1 METILIV
8 DDDVNV
14 CQSLSRIL
22 SRKGYKTIESHTA
35 ASGLQLFAKNEI
47 DATLLDLM
55 LPDSDGIEIA
65 RQMTQQKPNVPI
77 IVLSAYGTIS
87 RAVEATKAG
96 VYDFLE
102 KPVDRDRILVTLRN
116 ALSQSHLKQ
125 ELEKYKKHSLARY
138 KMVGQSD
145 VMIKLFQMIDRIAP
159 MKTPVLILGDNGVGK
174 ELVAQAIH
182 QGSTRNEK
190 QLIKINCAAIP
201 ENLIESELF
210 GHTKG
215 AFTSAHVAKK
225 GRFEVADG
233 GTLFLDEIGDLSL
246 SAQAKLLRFLE
257 NGEIQRVG
265 TTEISFSDVRVI
277 AASNKDLQQMVE
289 ECNFREDLFYRLSGF
304 PLYVPPLSQRQD
316 DIPLLIDHFMNE
328 YVEENGMLK
337 PKLTPAAMNYLKA
350 FDWRGNVRQLRSF
363 VERMLLLIDGG
374 QIDLADVKEILL
386 QKNNVSNVHQSPQQ
400 EIPSTLS
407 EARQNF
413 EREYIRQILIE
424 NNMKVAKAAAVLGMD
439 RANLYRKMRGLGI
452 EMSA

>member
-22 SRKGYKTIESHTA
+22 SRKGYKTIEANTVA
-35 ASGLQLFAKNEI
+35 KGLQLFTHNDI
-47 DATLLDLM
+47 DATLLDMM
-55 LPDSDGIEIA
+55 LPDGDGIETA
-65 RQMTQQKPNVPI
+65 RQMTEQKSYIPI
-77 IVLSAYGTIS
+77 IVLSAYGTIT

-102 KPVDRDRILVTLRN
+102 KPVERDRILVTVRN
-116 ALSQSHLKQ
+116 ALSLSRLKQ
-125 ELEKYKKHSLARY
+125 ELDKYKKHSLARY

-145 VMIKLFQMIDRIAP
+145 MMMKLFEMIDRIAP
-159 MKTPVLILGDNGVGK
+159 MKIPVMILGDNGVGK

-182 QGSTRNEK
+182 QGSKRNEK

-246 SAQAKLLRFLE
+246 SAQSKLLRFLE

-265 TTEISFSDVRVI
+265 ATEITHSDVRVI
-277 AASNKDLQQMVE
+277 AASNKDLAQMVE
-289 ECNFREDLFYRLSGF
+289 ECDFREDLFYRLSGF
-304 PLYVPPLSQRQD
+304 PLYVPPLRQRKS

-328 YVEENGMLK
+328 YVEENGMVK
-337 PKLTPAAMNYLKA
+337 PILTPAAMNYLKGFA
-350 FDWRGNVRQLRSF
+350 WPGNVRQLRSF

-386 QKNNVSNVHQSPQQ
+386 QKSNALNIHKSPQQ
-400 EIPSTLS
+400 ETPSTLS

-413 EREYIRQILIE
+413 ERDYIRQILVE

-452 EMSA
+452 EVSA